1 MLNKKKVTFL
11 VSLYTLQIK
20 NVFSQHP
27 LIFQEGRIKTE
38 IVTSVGGHG
47 GGPRGGVT
55 MLEHYQAVVSDGTW
69 HHVQL
74 YVVSRQAVQV
84 LDNVTVSATLPSAI
98 RTGLCFC

>member
-1 MLNKKKVTFL
+1 M
-11 VSLYTLQIK
+11 
-20 NVFSQHP
+20 
-27 LIFQEGRIKTE
+27 
-38 IVTSVGGHG
+38 TSVGGPG

-55 MLEHYQAVVSDGTW
+55 MLEHYQAVISNGAW

-98 RTGLCFC
+98 RTGWLVVILENVKLGFIC